1 MAYVVN
7 IVVMITDVRTVGRFH
22 TSIHTY
28 SRIKFNGM
36 FIIAA
41 IPVSVI
47 ASCSARRVLSDNAT
61 GKLSIR

>member
-7 IVVMITDVRTVGRFH
+7 IVVMITDVHTVGRFH

-47 ASCSARRVLSDNAT
+47 ASCSARRTLCDNAT